1 MTTYLV
7 QGSTSMSWYL
17 TTIISTLHINDRV
30 AVGREG
36 SPSEPVNPWCH
47 DLGVFGVVF
56 LKILSLPQHISCVD
70 THGINQEDGIEVGQ
84 I

>member
-1 MTTYLV
+1 
-7 QGSTSMSWYL
+7 MSWYL
-17 TTIISTLHINDRV
+17 TASISTLVRHINATYMYYDRV

-36 SPSEPVNPWCH
+36 SPSESVNPWCH
-47 DLGVFGVVF
+47 DLGVFRVVF